1 MILTNICNKLSI
13 TLNSTKKVKQFED
26 GLRYKVQKLRI
37 NWTLL
42 NIFFFC
48 ISYLKYKNNPPNI
61 VQNKMKVRSL
71 ARSESWSWIFFMS
84 FTTMVDWL
92 KEWIALSL
100 FSFLKL
106 RCLLKLW
113 DYRPISLVGCI
124 FKVLT
129 KISANRLNKVGGS
142 VICVINRRLYKIDI
156 FRWDIDC

>member
-61 VQNKMKVRSL
+61 VQNKMKVRKPS
-71 ARSESWSWIFFMS
+71 
-84 FTTMVDWL
+84 
-92 KEWIALSL
+92 
-100 FSFLKL
+100 
-106 RCLLKLW
+106 
-113 DYRPISLVGCI
+113 
-124 FKVLT
+124 
-129 KISANRLNKVGGS
+129 KISKLILKFFHEFHNNGRLVKGVNCTFIVLIPKIEVPLEI
-142 VICVINRRLYKIDI
+142 VRL
-156 FRWDIDC
+156 